1 MHERQTDRETER
13 ERDREREW
21 TDTHTHRFSDCRS
34 VDASGFDWALI
45 IGDTIF
51 PGKPGKADFPSLSIP
66 VLSIL
71 LGDLGT
77 GPNCSYP

>member
-1 MHERQTDRETER
+1 MHARETERQRER

-21 TDTHTHRFSDCRS
+21 TDTHTHTDFQTVEVLMLAALTD
-34 VDASGFDWALI
+34 DA
-45 IGDTIF
+45 GDTIF
-51 PGKPGKADFPSLSIP
+51 PGKPGKADFPSPSIP